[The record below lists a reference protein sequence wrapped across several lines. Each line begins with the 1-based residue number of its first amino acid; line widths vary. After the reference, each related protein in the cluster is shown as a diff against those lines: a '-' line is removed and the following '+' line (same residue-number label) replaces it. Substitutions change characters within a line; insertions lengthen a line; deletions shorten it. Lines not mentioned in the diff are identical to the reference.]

1 MKRSRSGKSA
11 GEDAAVDGS
20 SSPSGGGGGGG
31 SASVAAGGDDGEL
44 VRLRSANWR
53 QAREIAYLKEELEEL
68 HVKLLKASRLV
79 GTPEPR
85 LGGSSHG
92 GCETGGGGASG
103 ACRGSRTPGATMP
116 LAAAAASPGTEL
128 SGGRPLPVARGM
140 DCDKAWPSSRPDH
153 VHPSL
158 APSGSPSAA
167 GCGHGVDSDQQA
179 SSEADTG
186 ASSGCRGD
194 RSFGLDINRQP
205 QVESLVQGSGVVA
218 DCGRASGAA
227 APAEACRDNPATGL
241 TASTREPGSRSWTRW
256 PLAVGSSAGPTSPA
270 LEEPT
275 PGASSEGD
283 VPDECK
289 PSSSCLQQQGQ
300 GGDNA
305 GGGGGSCG
313 GGRGGD
319 IVVDGVLRFM
329 STASWRMLADLAC
342 GDYEKKKGRPHVVPG
357 ALHYGAFLEEC
368 AEWAPGVWLSAS
380 VLLAAY
386 RAWAETHRAVPDDAV
401 IKNLQQQV
409 PFAPQMLT
417 PTQLLTLNADAGV
430 GAGAGAGAGA
440 DAATDK
446 AYALAQSMVL
456 GPLGLDLR
464 KKHFHCGSRLRTVGM
479 NYYGISLRQPPSPP
493 LPPLS
498 QHLPVHGSP
507 PLVDPRLP
515 GTAQLVASG
524 LDEEPPTEGFTAAI
538 GVSPGSTGGGTWQE
552 LQDCPLGL
560 RCSGGGGDDDSHS
573 LGVGR
578 DGGVH
583 NLAAG
588 GCSWLEHSPDVAW
601 RKEPSDSQLNLSMS
615 CATPSL
621 HNRHTEVAVS
631 LPGPSSSEVAA
642 LQGEALLGS
651 WPPTEGCHEQSSEC
665 QSDVPLCPLD
675 DHCQTESADDCT
687 HGAGGAAI
695 LQVMPSP
702 LRGAWAAGRSAS
714 VGEQLRLPLSQQPP
728 CSELESVELDS

>member
-1 MKRSRSGKSA
+1 MKRSRSAKSA
-11 GEDAAVDGS
+11 GEDAAAADGS
-20 SSPSGGGGGGG
+20 SSPSGGGGG
-31 SASVAAGGDDGEL
+31 SASVSAGGDDGEL

-53 QAREIAYLKEELEEL
+53 QARKIAYLKEELEEL

-85 LGGSSHG
+85 LGGSRHG
-92 GCETGGGGASG
+92 GCEPGGGGASG
-103 ACRGSRTPGATMP
+103 ACRGSRIPGATMP
-116 LAAAAASPGTEL
+116 LAASPGAEL
-128 SGGRPLPVARGM
+128 SGGRPFRGM
-140 DCDKAWPSSRPDH
+140 DCDKARPSSRPDH

-158 APSGSPSAA
+158 APSGGSPSAA
-167 GCGHGVDSDQQA
+167 GCGHGGDSDPQA

-186 ASSGCRGD
+186 ASTGGRDD
-194 RSFGLDINRQP
+194 RSFRLDINRPP
-205 QVESLVQGSGVVA
+205 QVESATQGPGVVA
-218 DCGRASGAA
+218 DCGHACGHASRAA
-227 APAEACRDNPATGL
+227 ALPEACGDYPATGL
-241 TASTREPGSRSWTRW
+241 TAATREAGSRSWTRW
-256 PLAVGSSAGPTSPA
+256 PVVVGPSAGPTSPA
-270 LEEPT
+270 LEEPIL
-275 PGASSEGD
+275 GACSEG
-283 VPDECK
+283 
-289 PSSSCLQQQGQ
+289 
-300 GGDNA
+300 A
-305 GGGGGSCG
+305 
-313 GGRGGD
+313 
-319 IVVDGVLRFM
+319 
-329 STASWRMLADLAC
+329 
-342 GDYEKKKGRPHVVPG
+342 KKGRPHVVPG

-368 AEWAPGVWLSAS
+368 AEWAPNVWLSAS

-409 PFAPQMLT
+409 TVAPQMLT
-417 PTQLLTLNADAGV
+417 LTLLTLIADAGV
-430 GAGAGAGAGA
+430 GAGEGAGA
-440 DAATDK
+440 DA
-446 AYALAQSMVL
+446 SMVL

-493 LPPLS
+493 LPSLPPPLPG
-498 QHLPVHGSP
+498 QGSP
-507 PLVDPRLP
+507 PLVNLRLP

-524 LDEEPPTEGFTAAI
+524 LDKELPAEGFTAAT
-538 GVSPGSTGGGTWQE
+538 GVSPGSKGCETWQE

-560 RCSGGGGDDDSHS
+560 RCSGSGGDNDSHS

-583 NLAAG
+583 NLATG
-588 GCSWLEHSPDVAW
+588 GCSWLEHSLDVAW
-601 RKEPSDSQLNLSMS
+601 RKEPSDSQLSLSMS

-621 HNRHTEVAVS
+621 HNRHTEVTVS

-665 QSDVPLCPLD
+665 EADVPLCPPD
-675 DHCQTESADDCT
+675 DHCQTESAGDCT
-687 HGAGGAAI
+687 QGAGGVAI
-695 LQVMPSP
+695 LQGTLSP
-702 LRGAWAAGRSAS
+702 ATRGKGFQFRRMGGAWAAGRSAS